1 MRLTPTVSNKAVID
15 CNGNVTAVIENIEFI
30 DRTDSEYEREQYK
43 WIIKVEGTK
52 KPIYMTIW
60 TGTKISTQKYYIGAE
75 LDHSSLSKIVMNL
88 GLISE
93 KDLTDVEDLG
103 EDVDI
108 NLNELI
114 GKSVRFKLIKR
125 SKRAKFERPDLD
137 TIELINN

>member
-1 MRLTPTVSNKAVID
+1 MKLKTSNKAKIDSNGYVIA
-15 CNGNVTAVIENIEFI
+15 TIESIEHV
-30 DRTDSEYEREQYK
+30 DASSSDYEREQYNFSF
-43 WIIKVEGTK
+43 KVKGTK
-52 KPIYMTIW
+52 KPIYMQLW
-60 TGTKISTQKYYIGAE
+60 TGTTISTQKYYIKSESDYSA
-75 LDHSSLSKIVMNL
+75 LSKLVMNL

-108 NLNELI
+108 NLNELV

-125 SKRAKFERPDLD
+125 SKRVKFDRPDLD